1 MKVNLL
7 ILLLLVL
14 VLFTKYHLTKTNLNN
29 HFSIN
34 LLEEYLNDE
43 TNNVSVFKPNLLK
56 VNKQIKQL
64 KAEHVSINYSLK
76 IINPVV
82 IILFIIQMLVLLH
95 FVLHFKIRKLD
106 GLLVFLF
113 TVLLACSIFIVF
125 KGLDH
130 FYLEGSRANNSLIK
144 QIYYSLSM
152 LFPIFCFSGF
162 FLNQQEIKLGYHQYN
177 WISTLLLSIGI
188 IFGVII
194 LISGF
199 GLFLVPDL
207 SNFKN

>member
-14 VLFTKYHLTKTNLNN
+14 VIFTKYHLTKTNLNN

-34 LLEEYLNDE
+34 LLEEYLKDE

-56 VNKQIKQL
+56 VNQQIKQL
-64 KAEHVSINYSLK
+64 KAEQVSINHSLK
-76 IINPVV
+76 IINPLV
-82 IILFIIQMLVLLH
+82 IIQMLVLLR

-106 GLLVFLF
+106 GLVVSLF
-113 TVLLACSIFIVF
+113 TLLVACSIFIVF

-130 FYLEGSRANNSLIK
+130 FYLEGSRANNSLTK

-152 LFPIFCFSGF
+152 LFPIFCFSGY
-162 FLNQQEIKLGYHQYN
+162 FLNQQEIKLGYHQYK
-177 WISTLLLSIGI
+177 WISTLLLSVGI
-188 IFGVII
+188 ILGVII

>member
-7 ILLLLVL
+7 ILLLL

-34 LLEEYLNDE
+34 LLEEYLKDE

-113 TVLLACSIFIVF
+113 TVLLACCIFIVF